1 MIGDAEQW
9 PPSRAST
16 GNNLARPSIATVDQ
30 IDDSSD
36 LIEYGVPHVILGYQ
50 VDSVSRRISDLLQ
63 SLEHQLLRLDRSVGL
78 RPRLGDFF
86 RGCIPIL
93 HQVRIAKRTICPVC
107 RKPTADSICAIS
119 HNHVSSLAFSIPTYR
134 PI

>member
-1 MIGDAEQW
+1 MPKLLEYESTIGDAEQW

-30 IDDSSD
+30 IDGIFD
-36 LIEYGVPHVILGYQ
+36 LIEHGVPHAILGYQ
-50 VDSVSRRISDLLQ
+50 ADSVSCRISDFLQ

-78 RPRLGDFF
+78 RLRLGDFF

-93 HQVRIAKRTICPVC
+93 LSGQDREE
-107 RKPTADSICAIS
+107 DDL
-119 HNHVSSLAFSIPTYR
+119 SSLSEAHG
-134 PI
+134 